1 MKIRRVFGKTYDVR
15 KQEELPPAVPE
26 RDYDKNEAMN
36 EIATNFDYIPSS
48 YLNQSIGSTSSSST
62 SKAKR
67 RSLMKCLFS
76 K

>member
-1 MKIRRVFGKTYDVR
+1 MKIRRVFGKTYEVR
-15 KQEELPPAVPE
+15 KQEELPPAIPD
-26 RDYDKNEAMN
+26 RDYDQNEALN
-36 EIATNFDYIPSS
+36 EANFDYIPST

-67 RSLMKCLFS
+67 RSLMKCLFA